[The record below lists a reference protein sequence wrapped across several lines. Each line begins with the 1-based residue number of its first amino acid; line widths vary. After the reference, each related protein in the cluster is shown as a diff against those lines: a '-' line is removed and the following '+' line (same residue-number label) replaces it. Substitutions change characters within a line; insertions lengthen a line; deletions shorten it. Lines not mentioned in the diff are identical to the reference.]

1 MLLRGVLIAALLAV
15 ILYGVWEI
23 RRWSQPKT
31 VSLITPKQKRLR
43 VWGLFFLLSVL
54 GLWLGGTYLP
64 TPHPGDKRALI
75 GWIQYWMLT
84 VIAALPLIPLAL
96 LDWRENLRLLAE
108 NRRRLFQ
115 DTLGPL
121 SSRIDPPA

>member
-1 MLLRGVLIAALLAV
+1 MLLRAVLVLALAAAA
-15 ILYGVWEI
+15 LYGVWEV
-23 RRWSQPKT
+23 RRWSLPGT
-31 VSLITPKQKRLR
+31 VGLITPKQKVLR

-84 VIAALPLIPLAL
+84 VVAALPLIPLAL

-115 DTLGPL
+115 ETLGPL
-121 SSRIDPPA
+121 STRIDPPA